1 MSLCESAFIQ
11 MSDDHVTAILTR
23 EKALEIIKA
32 NGLEKVELTSFYNAG
47 TLHFTLSLKHG
58 WAWDTEMIRRE
69 LSRFNIP
76 LIRDELEFY
85 ASTVDSYPLFVLKK
99 GFDKAICVS
108 PAEFQEV

>member
-1 MSLCESAFIQ
+1 MSLCLESFIRI
-11 MSDDHVTAILTR
+11 SEDRVTAILTR

-99 GFDKAICVS
+99 DWDKAVCVA
-108 PAEFQEV
+108 PTEFKEG